1 MWGSLTLAQLYTGVP
16 LQSTDE
22 TSPKEMVAGGGSKVE
37 TLSHAEAAPTE
48 LQPSTQ
54 EITSRDE
61 EVIGIVDIMQRSAD
75 REEGC
80 TLRHSES
87 KKLINLIDSLNN
99 DVAKKEERITYL
111 HNKVDQV
118 QLKLQSLC
126 DEHNVQ
132 NVDQLQLKL
141 QSLCDE
147 HNVEN
152 VDQLQL
158 KLQSLRDEQDE
169 IKKEL
174 SEALNKI
181 ARLENEQQM
190 LSKEDEKFLAIYE
203 AEAERQPDCCKLC
216 NAKEIH
222 GDPYCM
228 NCGHL
233 QSSHRERCSCDC
245 TEFKGE
251 KKGNCSECSHPRA
264 QHTKKRCTSC
274 DNCGGFEK
282 HTIALSHAYP
292 KAVLKQICG
301 DENIR
306 SIFDGRRYE
315 AVTAATCKR
324 HQLCTKCELSF
335 STIEGRFAERLQGCL
350 SDPPCDDGQIRQV
363 LLFSTFRAF
372 QHSVRYGQFKICYE
386 DGHACKKVYHKIRSW
401 IVRAKKAILDSA
413 APKVTG
419 IHHISTVTPI
429 PPKHLSEFPI
439 VCEVEVQDQC
449 YPIIY
454 AQIPPLYWAYSLD
467 ENPTI
472 TETLRVNFAEVI
484 EVVNAELVNERKI
497 FFAEDVQACH
507 WKEESCKKQTEIE
520 TKKFEWNELSDE
532 VTKMKKDCAQCF
544 QPEKFPHTHGQVKEK
559 EHKEREAYNALHTL
573 QINHVPLE
581 GLVLVIAYLS
591 SHCLKVKI
599 DAPKPQATF
608 CT

>member
-1 MWGSLTLAQLYTGVP
+1 M
-16 LQSTDE
+16 D
-22 TSPKEMVAGGGSKVE
+22 K
-37 TLSHAEAAPTE
+37 
-48 LQPSTQ
+48 
-54 EITSRDE
+54 IR
-61 EVIGIVDIMQRSAD
+61 RSAD
-75 REEGC
+75 RGEDC

-87 KKLINLIDSLNN
+87 KKLINSIDSRNN
-99 DVAKKEERITYL
+99 DMAKKEARIAYL
-111 HNKVDQV
+111 QKKVDQLL
-118 QLKLQSLC
+118 LKLQSLR
-126 DEHNVQ
+126 DENAEKD
-132 NVDQLQLKL
+132 DQL

-158 KLQSLRDEQDE
+158 KVQSLCDEHNVENVDQLQLKLRSLCDEHNVENVNQLQLKLRSLRDAE
-169 IKKEL
+169 KEL
-174 SEALNKI
+174 SEARNEI
-181 ARLENEQQM
+181 ERLEKERQM
-190 LSKEDEKFLAIYE
+190 LSEEDEKFLAIYE
-203 AEAERQPDCCKLC
+203 AEAEHQPDCCKLC

-222 GDPYCM
+222 GDPKCM
-228 NCGHL
+228 NCGHS
-233 QSSHRERCSCDC
+233 QSSHRERCYCGC

-251 KKGNCSECSHPRA
+251 KKGMCSECSHPRA

-274 DNCGGFEK
+274 GNCGGFEK

-292 KAVLKQICG
+292 KAVLTQICG
-301 DENIR
+301 DEDIC

-335 STIEGRFAERLQGCL
+335 STKEARFAERLQGCL
-350 SDPPCDDGQIRQV
+350 SDPPCDDGEEGQVDADV
-363 LLFSTFRAF
+363 LLLSTFRAF
-372 QHSVRYGQFKICYE
+372 QHSVRYGQFKICCK
-386 DGHACKKVYHKIRSW
+386 DGHTCKKVYHKIRSW

-413 APKVTG
+413 APEVTG

-439 VCEVEVQDQC
+439 VCEVEVQGQC

-454 AQIPPLYWAYSLD
+454 AQIPPFYWAYSLD

-484 EVVNAELVNERKI
+484 EVVNAELVNQREI
-497 FFAEDVQACH
+497 FFADDVQACH

-532 VTKMKKDCAQCF
+532 VTKMKKDCAQHG
-544 QPEKFPHTHGQVKEK
+544 KFPHTHRKVKEK
-559 EHKEREAYNALHTL
+559 ETKEREAYNALHTL
-573 QINHVPLE
+573 QTNHVPLE

-591 SHCLKVKI
+591 PHCLKVKI